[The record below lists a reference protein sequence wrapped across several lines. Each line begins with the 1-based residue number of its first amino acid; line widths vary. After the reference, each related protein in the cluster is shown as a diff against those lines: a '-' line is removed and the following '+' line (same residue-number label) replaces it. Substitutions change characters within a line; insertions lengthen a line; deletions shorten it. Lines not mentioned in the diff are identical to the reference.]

1 MQAYMSHACVAECQR
16 YSSAIFSDFIQR
28 HSGKQQRLS
37 RPRRPPWYSPQ
48 TILIFLLTADS
59 WTSKQNV
66 GRSMK
71 RIFGLSDNIERSFGK
86 VQRSVAIPF
95 RTKNVDSANAKFE
108 NGVLS
113 ASFGKLAGGAGGIK
127 LQIT

>member
-1 MQAYMSHACVAECQR
+1 
-16 YSSAIFSDFIQR
+16 
-28 HSGKQQRLS
+28 
-37 RPRRPPWYSPQ
+37 
-48 TILIFLLTADS
+48 
-59 WTSKQNV
+59 
-66 GRSMK
+66 MK

-95 RTKNVDSANAKFE
+95 RAKNVDSANAKFE

-113 ASFGKLAGGAGGIK
+113 VSFGKLAGGAGGRK